1 MRRHVG
7 LLFCVLLVLLSAHPS
22 LAQEAESTVTI
33 FAAASTTDAV
43 TEIAAAY
50 TAETGGM
57 LRPVFA
63 ASSTLARQIAQAAP
77 ADLYLS
83 ASSAWMEH
91 LQAEALVD
99 AKSLSPLLTNRLV
112 LIAPA
117 DSSLQVKL
125 TPQADLGSAL
135 GRGRMAIGDP
145 AHVPAGIYARRALES
160 LGLWKQV
167 ADKLAQSGNVRAAL
181 ALVER
186 GEAVAGIVYA
196 TDAAISPGVRVVT
209 PIPAAAA
216 PKITYPLA
224 IIAGRDRPA
233 VRRAYDFL
241 RSDQAA
247 EIFRKHGFTAAG
259 GAS

>member
-1 MRRHVG
+1 MTRLLG
-7 LLFCVLLVLLSAHPS
+7 PLFCALLVSLTAPSA
-22 LAQEAESTVTI
+22 LAQGAETPVTI

-83 ASSAWMEH
+83 ASIAWMEH
-91 LQAEALVD
+91 LQSEALVD
-99 AKSLSPLLTNRLV
+99 AKSLWPLLANRLV

-117 DSSLQVKL
+117 DSPLQIKL
-125 TPQADLGSAL
+125 TPQADLGSTL

-145 AHVPAGIYARRALES
+145 AHVPAGIYARQALES
-160 LGLWKQV
+160 LGLWTQV
-167 ADKLAQSGNVRAAL
+167 ADKLAQSSNVRAAL

-186 GEAVAGIVYA
+186 GEAAALTLLDCASLSA
-196 TDAAISPGVRVVT
+196 TWFQRP
-209 PIPAAAA
+209 
-216 PKITYPLA
+216 
-224 IIAGRDRPA
+224 RDSSA
-233 VRRAYDFL
+233 WRA
-241 RSDQAA
+241 
-247 EIFRKHGFTAAG
+247 
-259 GAS
+259 

>member
-1 MRRHVG
+1 MIRLLG
-7 LLFCVLLVLLSAHPS
+7 LLFCALLVSFAAPRA
-22 LAQEAESTVTI
+22 LAQGKETPVTI

-50 TAETGGM
+50 AAVTGAT

-83 ASSAWMEH
+83 ASNAWMKH
-91 LQAEALVD
+91 LQAEALID
-99 AKSLSPLLTNRLV
+99 AASLSPLLANRLV
-112 LIAPA
+112 LVAPA
-117 DSSLQVKL
+117 DSPLQVQL
-125 TPQADLGSAL
+125 TPQTDLGSAL

-145 AHVPAGIYARRALES
+145 AREALES
-160 LGLWKQV
+160 LGLWNQV
-167 ADKLAQSGNVRAAL
+167 ADKLAQSSNVRAAL

-186 GEAVAGIVYA
+186 GEAAAGIVYA
-196 TDAAISPGVRVVT
+196 TDAAISPGVKVVT
-209 PIPAAAA
+209 SFPTTATPE
-216 PKITYPLA
+216 ITYPLA
-224 IIAGRDRPA
+224 IITGRDRPA

-241 RSDQAA
+241 RGRQAA
-247 EIFRKHGFTAAG
+247 DIFRKHGFTAAA